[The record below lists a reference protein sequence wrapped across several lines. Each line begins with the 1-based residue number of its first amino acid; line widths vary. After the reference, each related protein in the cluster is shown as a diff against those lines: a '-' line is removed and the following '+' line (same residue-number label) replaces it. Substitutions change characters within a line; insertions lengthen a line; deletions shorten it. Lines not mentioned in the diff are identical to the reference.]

1 MDLFIL
7 NVDEGGLEQIHK
19 PDFAAEKRVVYS
31 EKRVNEAIFRSNEV
45 VSLRKVRVSIVL
57 SMHMRSSK

>member
-19 PDFAAEKRVVYS
+19 PDFAAEKRIVYS

-45 VSLRKVRVSIVL
+45 ETMASESQESPR
-57 SMHMRSSK
+57 